1 MRKAV
6 NEFVTHESHKLKDQ
20 LAKQEGQAQDL
31 TEASLGR
38 YNRVMQPFSMRNI
51 RKLPIVGDLGRE
63 KEQWPST
70 ESDWRSLWNIRPL
83 PIKLEKIKYSVN
95 EQEKAFTA
103 ISLEFQA

>member
-6 NEFVTHESHKLKDQ
+6 NEFVTHESNKLKDHF
-20 LAKQEGQAQDL
+20 KQQQEL

-51 RKLPIVGDLGRE
+51 RKLPIVGDLSRE
-63 KEQWPST
+63 KEQWPQT
-70 ESDWRSLWNIRPL
+70 EADWQSLWNIRPL
-83 PIKLEKIKYSVN
+83 PIKLETIKYTVN
-95 EQEKAFTA
+95 KYERAFTS